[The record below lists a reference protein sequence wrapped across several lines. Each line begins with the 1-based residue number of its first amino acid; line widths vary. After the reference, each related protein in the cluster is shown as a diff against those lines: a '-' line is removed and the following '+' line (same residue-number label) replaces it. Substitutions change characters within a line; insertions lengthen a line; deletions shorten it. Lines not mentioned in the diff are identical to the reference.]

1 MENIVG
7 GNPNARVLT
16 TETVNFY
23 NKYISQTMD
32 DYFEFYSKVWKELK
46 GIDQIIDESDIK
58 GVFKVGYCPEGGSK
72 FNNVAD
78 YGGELH
84 NRFINYTARKD
95 ALTDK
100 FKTAKEFYFF
110 ADKTLYSKFMERKNE
125 FIKLNSL
132 LGKYGSFLQGDKINS
147 VSYNSE
153 MKTLRAEM
161 YKISTV
167 QEQVVRDIYDVYS
180 NSMLGEGEIAKR
192 IKDKYGNTVS
202 KEQLDILIAYA
213 QWIVLKQRSDGTW
226 RSDESLLAKDAKVCL
241 VRGEDGNLK
250 LMPQE
255 EVKDKGEIQF
265 TIPGVNVSK
274 VVTAGFDFGVDKKGN
289 IVAPEDWKL
298 PKKEV
303 GFGAAVNF
311 SALGV
316 EFPNKYDE
324 SKQVQGF
331 VGGEANIAH
340 GRLGLTATNDGVNAS
355 ANISAAEVSSTILD
369 LHGRDTGFR
378 VKVNLSVLT
387 AGAEAKI
394 TMADGVSF
402 KLGAGIIGAGFSA
415 KTYDV
420 IDERLRF

>member
-1 MENIVG
+1 MG

-132 LGKYGSFLQGDKINS
+132 LGKYGSFLQGDRINS
-147 VSYNSE
+147 ASYNSE

-167 QEQVVRDIYDVYS
+167 QEQVVRDIFDVYS

-250 LMPQE
+250 LMPQD

-311 SALGV
+311 SALGI
-316 EFPNKYDE
+316 EFPNDFNEDKA
-324 SKQVQGF
+324 VQKLKLNKVETGNIEINANTSTQGIS
-331 VGGEANIAH
+331 VGAHVSGVEAS
-340 GRLGLTATNDGVNAS
+340 G
-355 ANISAAEVSSTILD
+355 TILD
-369 LHGRDTGFR
+369 WHGRDTGFS

-394 TMADGVSF
+394 TMANGISF
-402 KLGAGIIGAGFSA
+402 KLGTGLIGAGISA
-415 KTYDV
+415 NTYDV
-420 IDERLRF
+420 IDKRLKF

>member
-1 MENIVG
+1 MG

-250 LMPQE
+250 LMPQD

-311 SALGV
+311 IALGV

>member
-1 MENIVG
+1 MG

-132 LGKYGSFLQGDKINS
+132 LGKYGSFLQGDRINS
-147 VSYNSE
+147 ASYNSE

-167 QEQVVRDIYDVYS
+167 QEQVVRDIFDVYS

-250 LMPQE
+250 LMPQD

>member
-1 MENIVG
+1 MG

-110 ADKTLYSKFMERKNE
+110 ADKTLCNKFMERKNE

-250 LMPQE
+250 LMPQD

-298 PKKEV
+298 PKNKV

-415 KTYDV
+415 KTYNV

>member
-1 MENIVG
+1 MG

>member
-1 MENIVG
+1 
-7 GNPNARVLT
+7 
-16 TETVNFY
+16 
-23 NKYISQTMD
+23 
-32 DYFEFYSKVWKELK
+32 
-46 GIDQIIDESDIK
+46 
-58 GVFKVGYCPEGGSK
+58 
-72 FNNVAD
+72 
-78 YGGELH
+78 
-84 NRFINYTARKD
+84 
-95 ALTDK
+95 
-100 FKTAKEFYFF
+100 
-110 ADKTLYSKFMERKNE
+110 
-125 FIKLNSL
+125 
-132 LGKYGSFLQGDKINS
+132 
-147 VSYNSE
+147 E

-250 LMPQE
+250 LMPQD

>member
-132 LGKYGSFLQGDKINS
+132 LGKYGSFLQGDRINS
-147 VSYNSE
+147 ASYNSE

-167 QEQVVRDIYDVYS
+167 QEQVVRDIFDVYS

-250 LMPQE
+250 LMPQD

>member
-1 MENIVG
+1 MG

-226 RSDESLLAKDAKVCL
+226 RSDESLLAKDANVCL

-250 LMPQE
+250 LMPQD

>member
-1 MENIVG
+1 M
-7 GNPNARVLT
+7 T

>member
-1 MENIVG
+1 MKQNKG
-7 GNPNARVLT
+7 
-16 TETVNFY
+16 ETKQV
-23 NKYISQTMD
+23 
-32 DYFEFYSKVWKELK
+32 
-46 GIDQIIDESDIK
+46 
-58 GVFKVGYCPEGGSK
+58 
-72 FNNVAD
+72 
-78 YGGELH
+78 
-84 NRFINYTARKD
+84 
-95 ALTDK
+95 
-100 FKTAKEFYFF
+100 AKEFYFF

-250 LMPQE
+250 LMPQD

>member
-1 MENIVG
+1 MG

-167 QEQVVRDIYDVYS
+167 QEQVARDIYDVYS

-250 LMPQE
+250 LMPQD

>member
-1 MENIVG
+1 MG

-250 LMPQE
+250 LMPQDG
-255 EVKDKGEIQF
+255 VKDKGEIQF

>member
-132 LGKYGSFLQGDKINS
+132 LGKYGSFL
-147 VSYNSE
+147 
-153 MKTLRAEM
+153 
-161 YKISTV
+161 
-167 QEQVVRDIYDVYS
+167 
-180 NSMLGEGEIAKR
+180 
-192 IKDKYGNTVS
+192 
-202 KEQLDILIAYA
+202 
-213 QWIVLKQRSDGTW
+213 
-226 RSDESLLAKDAKVCL
+226 
-241 VRGEDGNLK
+241 RG
-250 LMPQE
+250 
-255 EVKDKGEIQF
+255 
-265 TIPGVNVSK
+265 
-274 VVTAGFDFGVDKKGN
+274 
-289 IVAPEDWKL
+289 
-298 PKKEV
+298 
-303 GFGAAVNF
+303 
-311 SALGV
+311 
-316 EFPNKYDE
+316 
-324 SKQVQGF
+324 
-331 VGGEANIAH
+331 
-340 GRLGLTATNDGVNAS
+340 
-355 ANISAAEVSSTILD
+355 
-369 LHGRDTGFR
+369 
-378 VKVNLSVLT
+378 
-387 AGAEAKI
+387 
-394 TMADGVSF
+394 
-402 KLGAGIIGAGFSA
+402 
-415 KTYDV
+415 
-420 IDERLRF
+420 

>member
-1 MENIVG
+1 MG

-110 ADKTLYSKFMERKNE
+110 ADKTLCNKFMERKNE

-250 LMPQE
+250 LMPQD

-298 PKKEV
+298 PKNKV

>member
-1 MENIVG
+1 MG

-250 LMPQE
+250 LMPQD

-420 IDERLRF
+420 IDERL

>member
-1 MENIVG
+1 MG

-16 TETVNFY
+16 TDTVDFY
-23 NKYISQTMD
+23 TKYITQTMD
-32 DYFEFYSKVWKELK
+32 DYFEFYGKVWKELI

-58 GVFKVGYCPEGGSK
+58 GVFKVGYSPEGGSK
-72 FNNVAD
+72 FSTVAD
-78 YGGELH
+78 YGGELQ
-84 NRFINYTARKD
+84 NRFTNYTARKD
-95 ALTDK
+95 GLLDK

-110 ADKTLYSKFMERKNE
+110 ADKTLYSKFIERKNE
-125 FIKLNSL
+125 FIKLNTL
-132 LGKYGSFLQGDKINS
+132 LSKYGSFLQGDKLNNA
-147 VSYNSE
+147 SYNNE
-153 MKTLRAEM
+153 MKKLRIEM

-167 QEQVVRDIYDVYS
+167 QEQVVRDIYDVYN
-180 NSMLGEGEIAKR
+180 NSMLGEEEIAKR

-202 KEQLDILIAYA
+202 KEQLDLLIAYA
-213 QWIVLKQRSDGTW
+213 QWIILKQRSDGTW
-226 RSDESLLAKDAKVCL
+226 SSDESLLAKDAKVCL
-241 VRGEDGNLK
+241 VRGADGQLK
-250 LMPQE
+250 LMPKE
-255 EVKDKGEIQF
+255 KVKDKGEIQF
-265 TIPGVNVSK
+265 TIPGINVSR

-289 IVAPEDWKL
+289 IVAPEEWKL
-298 PKKEV
+298 PKNKV
-303 GFGAAVNF
+303 GFGGAVNY

-316 EFPNKYDE
+316 EFPEKYDE

-331 VGGEANIAH
+331 VGGEANIAN

-355 ANISAAEVSSTILD
+355 ANVSAAEVSSTILD

-378 VKVNLSVLT
+378 VKVNLSILT

>member
-1 MENIVG
+1 MG

-110 ADKTLYSKFMERKNE
+110 ADKTLCNKFMERKNE

-250 LMPQE
+250 LMPQD

-298 PKKEV
+298 PKNKV

-420 IDERLRF
+420 IDDRLRF

>member
-1 MENIVG
+1 MG

-250 LMPQE
+250 LMPQD

-394 TMADGVSF
+394 AMADGVSF

>member
-1 MENIVG
+1 G

-250 LMPQE
+250 LMPQD

>member
-1 MENIVG
+1 MGE
-7 GNPNARVLT
+7 NPNARVLT

-250 LMPQE
+250 LMPQD

>member
-1 MENIVG
+1 MG

-180 NSMLGEGEIAKR
+180 NSMLGEGKIAKR

-250 LMPQE
+250 LMPQD

>member
-1 MENIVG
+1 MG

-95 ALTDK
+95 DLTDK

-110 ADKTLYSKFMERKNE
+110 ADKTLCNKFMERKNE

-132 LGKYGSFLQGDKINS
+132 LGKYGSFLQGDRINS
-147 VSYNSE
+147 ASYNSE

-167 QEQVVRDIYDVYS
+167 QEQVVRDIFDVYS

-250 LMPQE
+250 LMPQD

-298 PKKEV
+298 PKKKV

-311 SALGV
+311 SALGI
-316 EFPNKYDE
+316 EFPKKYDE
-324 SKQVQGF
+324 SKKIQSF
-331 VGGEANIAH
+331 VSGDLDIGNGSIETTASNEGIGITANVS
-340 GRLGLTATNDGVNAS
+340 TA
-355 ANISAAEVSSTILD
+355 ELSSTILD

>member
-1 MENIVG
+1 MG

-202 KEQLDILIAYA
+202 KEQLDILIAA

-250 LMPQE
+250 LMPQD

>member
-1 MENIVG
+1 MG

-110 ADKTLYSKFMERKNE
+110 ADKTLCNKFMERKNE

-226 RSDESLLAKDAKVCL
+226 RSDESLLAKDAMVCL

-250 LMPQE
+250 LMPQD

-298 PKKEV
+298 PKNKV

>member
-1 MENIVG
+1 MG

-250 LMPQE
+250 LMPQD

-420 IDERLRF
+420 INERLRF

>member
-1 MENIVG
+1 MG

-250 LMPQE
+250 LMPQD

-331 VGGEANIAH
+331 VSGEANIAH

>member
-1 MENIVG
+1 MG

-167 QEQVVRDIYDVYS
+167 QEQVVRYIYDVYS

-250 LMPQE
+250 LMPQD

>member
-1 MENIVG
+1 MKQNKG
-7 GNPNARVLT
+7 
-16 TETVNFY
+16 ETKQV
-23 NKYISQTMD
+23 
-32 DYFEFYSKVWKELK
+32 
-46 GIDQIIDESDIK
+46 
-58 GVFKVGYCPEGGSK
+58 
-72 FNNVAD
+72 
-78 YGGELH
+78 
-84 NRFINYTARKD
+84 
-95 ALTDK
+95 
-100 FKTAKEFYFF
+100 AKEFYFF
-110 ADKTLYSKFMERKNE
+110 ADKTLCNKFMERKNE

-132 LGKYGSFLQGDKINS
+132 LGKYGSFLQGDRINS
-147 VSYNSE
+147 ASYNSE

-226 RSDESLLAKDAKVCL
+226 RSDESLIAKDAKVCL

-250 LMPQE
+250 LMPQD

>member
-1 MENIVG
+1 MG

-250 LMPQE
+250 LMPQD

-311 SALGV
+311 SALSV

>member
-1 MENIVG
+1 MG

-250 LMPQE
+250 LMPQD

-394 TMADGVSF
+394 TMTDGVSF